1 MAASV
6 IAAQM
11 YTLRE
16 FCKTP
21 ADITASLKKVKK
33 IGYDAV
39 QLSGLGKIDAKELAG
54 ILKGEG
60 LTVAATHD
68 SFDRMKNHPQEV
80 IAELRLWGCKYTAL
94 GGFFEQTTSAS
105 DWVDFANSFNPVAK
119 KLAAAGIKVGYH
131 NHSHELAHYGGK
143 PALQILLDYFNQD
156 VWMEI
161 DTYWIAHGGG
171 DPAAWINKVAG
182 RIPCIHF
189 KDLVISAKR
198 EQQMAEVGE
207 GNLNW
212 AAILEACRAAKVEWY
227 IVEQDTCQRDP
238 FESLAISL
246 KNLKSW
252 GLS

>member
-1 MAASV
+1 
-6 IAAQM
+6 M
-11 YTLRE
+11 YTLRD
-16 FCKTP
+16 FLKTP
-21 ADITASLKKVKK
+21 ADIAATLKKVKK

-60 LTVAATHD
+60 LVVAATHD
-68 SFDRMKNHPQEV
+68 SLDRMKNQTSKFVDDH
-80 IAELRLWGCKYTAL
+80 RLWGCKYTAI
-94 GGFFEQTTSAS
+94 GGFFEQVTTAS
-105 DWVDFANSFNPVAK
+105 DWIDFANGFNPVAK
-119 KLAAAGIKVGYH
+119 KLAAAGIKLGYH
-131 NHSHELAHYGGK
+131 NHSHELAHYSGK
-143 PALQILLDYFNQD
+143 PALQILLDYFNND

-171 DPAAWINKVAG
+171 DPVAWINKVAG
-182 RIPCIHF
+182 RIPCVHL
-189 KDLVISAKR
+189 KDMVISAKR

-212 AAILEACRAAKVEWY
+212 PAILEACKAAKVEWY
-227 IVEQDTCQRDP
+227 IVEQDVCQRDP

-246 KNLKSW
+246 KNVKSW